1 MKKIKTIKNISL
13 LGVLGL
19 LLTLGACTKDFKTL
33 NTNPNAPAFV
43 PTAYLLSSAQKGLAD
58 FSWDRWWNASDG
70 MVLAQYYAENTYT
83 TESQE
88 FFRANITK
96 QYWGAFYA
104 SGGTDPGS
112 PNVTVGGMMS
122 LQTIINEC
130 NASPS
135 LYAASGNVKNQKA
148 VALILEV
155 WTFQLLTDV
164 WGDIP
169 FSQALLGVANTQ
181 PKYDKQ
187 SDIYNG
193 LIGMLDSATSWID
206 VTKTDLQGDLMY
218 SGNMTQWQK
227 FANSLRLRVAIRL
240 ADRNPALAGAQIAK
254 AINATGGI
262 FASNAD
268 NAIFTYISSAP
279 NYNPLYYDRFVSGR
293 QDFCASNTIVDVMN
307 NLSDGRVGYYFDSIS
322 GAGTG
327 NTYVGRPFGQ
337 NPGDAGTISNAS
349 VSQPSGWNNGAGGV
363 VGATPPYPTLG
374 ATAPTVFMDY
384 AETQFILA
392 EAAARGIGGVTGT
405 AQSYYDAGI
414 DASYIWWTGSA
425 APAGYH
431 AQANVNYTTLT
442 GGGQTYKQVIGKQ
455 KWLALYMQGMQ
466 GWIEWRRLDFGILQA
481 PVDGYIPP
489 ATSLPVRMLY
499 PYDESQLD
507 GTGYQQAISDQGP
520 DLQSTKVW
528 WEMY

>member
-1 MKKIKTIKNISL
+1 MKKIKTIKHISI

-19 LLTLGACTKDFKTL
+19 LLTLGSCTKDFKSL

-43 PTAYLLSSAQKGLAD
+43 PTSYLLACAQKGIAD

-88 FFRANITK
+88 FYRANITK

-104 SGGTDPGS
+104 GSITDPGS
-112 PNVTVGGMMS
+112 PNVTVAGMKS
-122 LQTIINEC
+122 LQTIIDEC
-130 NASPS
+130 NTSPS
-135 LYAASGNVKNQKA
+135 LYSPSGAINNQKA
-148 VALILEV
+148 VAFILEA
-155 WTFQLLTDV
+155 WTFQMLTDV

-169 FSQALLGVANTQ
+169 FSQALKDVNLTQ

-187 SDIYNG
+187 SDVYNG
-193 LIGMLDSATSWID
+193 IISMLDSATSLID

-218 SGNMTQWQK
+218 NGSMAQWQK
-227 FANSLRLRVAIRL
+227 FANSLRLRVAIRI
-240 ADRNPALAGAQIAK
+240 ADRNPTLAGAQINK

-262 FASNAD
+262 FASNTD

-279 NYNPLYYDRFVSGR
+279 NYNPLYYDRFISGR
-293 QDFCASNTIVDVMN
+293 QDFCASNTIINVMN
-307 NLSDGRVGYYFDSIS
+307 NLTDGRIGAYFDPVGGS
-322 GAGTG
+322 GT
-327 NTYVGRPFGQ
+327 TYTGRPFGQ
-337 NPGDAGTISNAS
+337 NPGDAGTIQIAQ
-349 VSQPSGWNNGAGGV
+349 VSQPSGAANPSATGV
-363 VGATPPYPTLG
+363 AAYPTLS
-374 ATAPTVFMDY
+374 ATAPTVFLDY

-392 EAAARGIGGVTGT
+392 EAVERGFVGGS

-414 DASYIWWTGSA
+414 DASFTWWTGSA
-425 APAGYH
+425 APSSYHTQAG
-431 AQANVNYTTLT
+431 VNYATLKS
-442 GGGQTYKQVIGKQ
+442 GGQTYKQIIGAQ

-466 GWIEWRRLDFGILQA
+466 GWIEWRRLDFGILVQ

-499 PYDESQLD
+499 PFDESSLD

-528 WEMY
+528 WDMY

>member
-1 MKKIKTIKNISL
+1 MKKIKTIKNIAL

-19 LLTLGACTKDFKTL
+19 ILTLGACTKNFKSL
-33 NTNPNAPAFV
+33 NTNPNAPQFV
-43 PTAYLLSSAQKGLAD
+43 PTSYLLSSAQKGLAD

-88 FFRANITK
+88 FYRANITK

-104 SGGTDPGS
+104 SGATDPG
-112 PNVTVGGMMS
+112 NVTVAGMKS
-122 LQTIINEC
+122 LQTIIDEC
-130 NASPS
+130 NTSPA
-135 LYAASGNVKNQKA
+135 LYSKYGAVNNQKA
-148 VALILEV
+148 VAYILEA
-155 WTFQLLTDV
+155 WTFQMLTDV

-169 FSQALLGVANTQ
+169 FSQALKDVVISQ

-187 SDIYNG
+187 SDVYNG
-193 LIGMLDSATSWID
+193 LFSMLDSASALID

-218 SGNMTQWQK
+218 NGVMSQWQK
-227 FANSLRLRVAIRL
+227 FANSLRLRVAIRI
-240 ADRNPALAGAQIAK
+240 ADRNPTLAGAQINT
-254 AINATGGI
+254 AINAAGGI

-268 NAIFTYISSAP
+268 NAIYSFISSSP

-307 NLSDGRVGYYFDSIS
+307 NLNDGRVGYYFDSVS

-327 NTYVGRPFGQ
+327 GTYVGRPFGQ
-337 NPGDAGTISNAS
+337 NPGDAGTTPASS
-349 VSQPSGWNNGAGGV
+349 VSQPSGWNNGSGGV
-363 VGATPPYPTLG
+363 VGTTLAYPTLG
-374 ATAPTVFMDY
+374 ATAPAVFLDY

-392 EAAARGIGGVTGT
+392 EAVERGFIGGS
-405 AQSYYDAGI
+405 AQSYYDAAI
-414 DASYIWWTGSA
+414 DGSFIWWTGAA
-425 APAGYH
+425 APGAYH
-431 AQANVNYTTLT
+431 TQPTVNYATLK
-442 GGGQTYKQVIGKQ
+442 GGGQTYKQIIGKQ

-489 ATSLPVRMLY
+489 ATSLPVRMIY

-507 GTGYQQAISDQGP
+507 GIGYQQAISDQGA
-520 DLQSTKVW
+520 DQQSTKVW
-528 WEMY
+528 WDMY

>member
-1 MKKIKTIKNISL
+1 MNKIKTIKHISL
-13 LGVLGL
+13 LSVLGL
-19 LLTLGACTKDFKTL
+19 ILTLGGCTKDFNRL

-43 PTAYLLSSAQKGLAD
+43 PTSYLLSCSEKGLAD

-88 FFRANITK
+88 FYRASITK
-96 QYWGAFYA
+96 EYWYSFYG

-112 PNVTVGGMMS
+112 PNVTVAGMKS
-122 LQTIINEC
+122 LQTIIDEC
-130 NASPS
+130 NATPN
-135 LYAASGNVKNQKA
+135 LYRSSGTINNQKA
-148 VALILEV
+148 VAFILEA

-164 WGDIP
+164 FGDIP
-169 FSQALLGVANTQ
+169 FSQALKDVNITQ

-193 LIGMLDSATSWID
+193 LFSMLDSATSMID

-218 SGNMTQWQK
+218 NGNMAQWQK
-227 FANSLRLRVAIRL
+227 FANSLRLRVAIRI
-240 ADRNPALAGAQIAK
+240 ADRNPTLAGQQINN
-254 AINATGGI
+254 AINAAGGV
-262 FASNAD
+262 FGSNAD
-268 NAIFTYISSAP
+268 NAIFNFISTGP

-293 QDFCASNTIVDVMN
+293 QDFCASNTIIDLMN
-307 NLSDGRVGYYFDSIS
+307 GLTDGRIGYYFDSVP

-327 NTYVGRPFGQ
+327 GSYVGRPFGQ
-337 NPGDAGTISNAS
+337 NPGDAGTTPSAS
-349 VSQPSGWNNGAGGV
+349 VSQPSGWASGGA
-363 VGATPPYPTLG
+363 ASSIPAYPTLS
-374 ATAPTVFMDY
+374 ATAPAVFLDY

-392 EAAARGIGGVTGT
+392 EAVERGFIGGS
-405 AQSYYDAGI
+405 AQTYYDAGI
-414 DASYIWWTGSA
+414 DASYQWWTGAPA
-425 APAGYH
+425 AAGYH
-431 AQANVNYTTLT
+431 AQANVNYTTLK
-442 GGGQTYKQVIGKQ
+442 GAGQTWKQIIGKQ

-466 GWIEWRRLDFGILQA
+466 GWIEWRRLDFGVLNQ

-499 PYDESQLD
+499 PFDEATLD
-507 GTGYQQAISDQGP
+507 PAGYNGAISDQGA

-528 WEMY
+528 WDVN